1 MVGQVA
7 ITLLQDPVVVV
18 MVSAVLIL
26 MILAAAKRIK
36 VPFAVALVFAGFAV
50 AQLAPYGPDM
60 LQPFVDYKF
69 TPEVFLYVFL
79 PTLIFETAFNMDTRE
94 LRDNILPITTLAIP
108 GLLISTAIIGL
119 LISRFTHIELSAA
132 LLLGAI
138 FSIIDHVAVGAFLK
152 QVGAPKRLMILMEG
166 EGVCL
171 VRLLLLS
178 LLTSCL
184 GWPLWGISHQ
194 EMYYPE

>member
-1 MVGQVA
+1 LGGGHGGNHGGSS
-7 ITLLQDPVVVV
+7 DHHSSSGSVVVV

-79 PTLIFETAFNMDTRE
+79 PTLIFEN
-94 LRDNILPITTLAIP
+94 
-108 GLLISTAIIGL
+108 
-119 LISRFTHIELSAA
+119 
-132 LLLGAI
+132 
-138 FSIIDHVAVGAFLK
+138 
-152 QVGAPKRLMILMEG
+152 RL
-166 EGVCL
+166 
-171 VRLLLLS
+171 
-178 LLTSCL
+178 
-184 GWPLWGISHQ
+184 
-194 EMYYPE
+194 

>member
-1 MVGQVA
+1 MIPFVVFA
-7 ITLLQDPVVVV
+7 LVLLSAGFNGIVWAGGHGGGHGGSSDHHSSSSGLVVV

-26 MILAAAKRIK
+26 MLLAAGVLAASKRIK
-36 VPFAVALVFAGFAV
+36 IPFAVALVFAGFAV

-60 LQPFVDYKF
+60 LQPFVGYKF

-119 LISRFTHIELSAA
+119 LISKFTHIEL
-132 LLLGAI
+132 
-138 FSIIDHVAVGAFLK
+138 
-152 QVGAPKRLMILMEG
+152 P
-166 EGVCL
+166 
-171 VRLLLLS
+171 
-178 LLTSCL
+178 
-184 GWPLWGISHQ
+184 
-194 EMYYPE
+194 